1 MSPEQKLI
9 LPESSL
15 IKYKSPIRVTDKLA
29 SAIHEKIMQSEEAKS
44 QGVGKVSTVPPVRSQ
59 SVDPSK
65 RSANGMAITSA
76 LLDPQSSRTV
86 ESTEGIL
93 RSIMPPRRYQ
103 IGDSLYVQEVS
114 SCPASR
120 MDVIQLTQQ
129 LDQQL
134 EVRGAKMTG
143 ICPVRRELFSQ
154 VFDELIRQLTI
165 HCAERG
171 LLLLRVRNEVATT
184 LAALQSIYA
193 SGVVFGLQK
202 SLAREADRNR
212 QTARIKQLEEDICQL
227 RKKIQIEA
235 LNCRA
240 LEEKEANRLAAAT
253 RRAED
258 DVNFLRKGHDQL
270 KAQMEDILNQ
280 FKLVSP

>member
-1 MSPEQKLI
+1 MDPEQKLI

-15 IKYKSPIRVTDKLA
+15 IKYKSPVRVTDKLA
-29 SAIHEKIMQSEEAKS
+29 AAFQQPGQEDDERGRAGKPGTSSARSKS
-44 QGVGKVSTVPPVRSQ
+44 LGPVSKGPPGLEVT
-59 SVDPSK
+59 
-65 RSANGMAITSA
+65 AA
-76 LLDPQSSRTV
+76 LLDPQAARTV

-93 RSIMPPRRYQ
+93 RSIMPPRRFQ
-103 IGDSLYVQEVS
+103 VGDSLYVQEVS

-184 LAALQSIYA
+184 LAALQSIYS

-212 QTARIKQLEEDICQL
+212 QTARINQLEHEILQL
-227 RKKIQIEA
+227 RKKIQVEA

-270 KAQMEDILNQ
+270 KAQLEDVLNQ

>member
-1 MSPEQKLI
+1 MTPEQRLI

-15 IKYKSPIRVTDKLA
+15 IKYKSPIRVTDKVA
-29 SAIHEKIMQSEEAKS
+29 SAAHEKFMQSTETKG
-44 QGVGKVSTVPPVRSQ
+44 QGTGKVGVIPSARSQ
-59 SVDPSK
+59 SVESSK
-65 RSANGMAITSA
+65 RIPSGAAVTAA

-103 IGDSLYVQEVS
+103 IGDSLYIQEVS

-154 VFDELIRQLTI
+154 V
-165 HCAERG
+165 
-171 LLLLRVRNEVATT
+171 TT
-184 LAALQSIYA
+184 VSWSILSSHY
-193 SGVVFGLQK
+193 
-202 SLAREADRNR
+202 
-212 QTARIKQLEEDICQL
+212 
-227 RKKIQIEA
+227 
-235 LNCRA
+235 
-240 LEEKEANRLAAAT
+240 
-253 RRAED
+253 
-258 DVNFLRKGHDQL
+258 
-270 KAQMEDILNQ
+270 
-280 FKLVSP
+280 